1 MKKIGIILHDEV
13 INNKTYKILNT
24 DFIKYLS
31 NYDVVII
38 GIIYDEE
45 TDINKILEQINIC
58 DGIIIPGGNI
68 YSDIDKR
75 IARYLYDIDKPTLG
89 ICLGMQIMGEALG
102 GKIEILDNL
111 RIKKDTKLYYI
122 LNAELINVN
131 SRHKYHLV
139 NTNLTVNAYSNDYII
154 EGIESKDK
162 KFYIGVQYHPE
173 SIYYDINSKLLIEEF
188 IKCLTI

>member
-102 GKIEILDNL
+102 GKIEILDNQY
-111 RIKKDTKLYYI
+111 IFLYI
-122 LNAELINVN
+122 AHKICQSLI
-131 SRHKYHLV
+131 
-139 NTNLTVNAYSNDYII
+139 
-154 EGIESKDK
+154 
-162 KFYIGVQYHPE
+162 F
-173 SIYYDINSKLLIEEF
+173 
-188 IKCLTI
+188 

>member
-75 IARYLYDIDKPTLG
+75 VARYLYDIDKPTLG

-111 RIKKDTKLYYI
+111 KST
-122 LNAELINVN
+122 LINKNNMVISSEDVQKLKNYTRDVKDITKTVRSVN
-131 SRHKYHLV
+131 DLNMVIKDFEHSAFEIEKENRSLKYE
-139 NTNLTVNAYSNDYII
+139 I
-154 EGIESKDK
+154 ELKDNE
-162 KFYIGVQYHPE
+162 IV
-173 SIYYDINSKLLIEEF
+173 D
-188 IKCLTI
+188 